1 LVEFDGGG
9 EEGEVEEVGVEER
22 FWVGGEGRGQWRRSC
37 LGAWRFDGTKV
48 WGAKGQGCEGEANA
62 SVLAREAVSSIVVS
76 TDILR
81 SLLLLVML
89 LHDGVVHILVESVM
103 SGTLLLR
110 LYYLW

>member
-1 LVEFDGGG
+1 VETILFG
-9 EEGEVEEVGVEER
+9 GVEVRRHEG
-22 FWVGGEGRGQWRRSC
+22 VG
-37 LGAWRFDGTKV
+37 
-48 WGAKGQGCEGEANA
+48 GAKGQGCEGEANA
-62 SVLAREAVSSIVVS
+62 SVLVREAVSSIVVS

-81 SLLLLVML
+81 SLLLLLVML